1 MKFYDN
7 TNTLHD
13 SYISAVR
20 ADVSTLFHHLH
31 DKLFHKDDNSDSIEK
46 TSDDNSF
53 DIVDEEI

>member
-20 ADVSTLFHHLH
+20 ADVSRFFHHLY
-31 DKLFHKDDNSDSIEK
+31 DKLFHKDDNSDSVEE
-46 TSDDNSF
+46 TLDDDSF
-53 DIVDEEI
+53 DVVDDEI